1 MLLSVHNHHVSK
13 TFINSLLL
21 AVTFVHA
28 TQASELRG
36 QEGYAYVDPN
46 DLGFLKA
53 MQDLQLMKGALQE
66 PEYLPIDE
74 FEYPEYEYYP
84 SPSYYDSLYYSDEP
98 YYYYAEPNEVAT
110 EPEPEPESESGYD
123 LEKSEK
129 EMMELL
135 ESMSRDE
142 FNEFSEWLVDEG
154 NEDYLFTFLQML
166 DDQLLEKYKQDI
178 KETEAI
184 AKVVSDLEELAENV
198 AENVAENQAAKEYYQ
213 SMMAQQLQ
221 PASYYPVAAM
231 KREASPEFYPYAYTV
246 YGPEKRAVLAREVMP
261 MKRYALWWPALIK
274 KTILQSEQYQTGASP
289 TGRIIQHHSEAA
301 QDGPITLKRDCE

>member
-28 TQASELRG
+28 TQASEFRG

-53 MQDLQLMKGALQE
+53 MQDLQQMKGALQE
-66 PEYLPIDE
+66 PEYFPIDE

-98 YYYYAEPNEVAT
+98 YYYYAEPNEVAP
-110 EPEPEPESESGYD
+110 EPEPEPELESGYD
-123 LEKSEK
+123 LEKSEI

-178 KETEAI
+178 QETEAI
-184 AKVVSDLEELAENV
+184 AKVVSDLEELAGNV

-213 SMMAQQLQ
+213 SMMAQQQQQQQLQ

-246 YGPEKRAVLAREVMP
+246 YGPEKRAALAREVMP
-261 MKRYALWWPALIK
+261 MKRYALWWSALIK
-274 KTILQSEQYQTGASP
+274 NTTQQSEQYQTGTNHNMNNNS
-289 TGRIIQHHSEAA
+289 TSIQKLRKMGQSH
-301 QDGPITLKRDCE
+301 